1 MGGPIRECRF
11 AFFFAEACPTV
22 FTLHLPGTEIP
33 AVQFKPGYSYC
44 LVVRSETQR
53 REVLDALS
61 HCPGFAAVAAN
72 GGLISNLRVWEN
84 IVLPAQY
91 HGIEAGGSLNVA
103 VSALFDKCGWRDEK
117 TLSEML
123 RKLPDQLTLYEKR
136 LAAFV
141 RAMLMAP
148 EFMVYDAIHEG
159 LSPREAQKTAR
170 FNRVFRLYYPFR
182 TSVLLNFEE
191 YRDPTDPAQIIIQL

>member
-1 MGGPIRECRF
+1 MF
-11 AFFFAEACPTV
+11 M
-22 FTLHLPGTEIP
+22 LNLPGTEVP
-33 AVQFKPGYSYC
+33 PVQFKPGHSYC

-53 REVLDALS
+53 RDVLEALS
-61 HCPGFAAVAAN
+61 ACPGFAVVAAN
-72 GGLISNLRVWEN
+72 GGLVSNLRVWEN

-91 HGIEAGGSLNVA
+91 HVIEVGGSLNVA
-103 VSALFDKCGWRDEK
+103 VADLFDKCGWRDEK

-123 RKLPDQLTLYEKR
+123 HKLPDQLSLYEKR

-191 YRDPTDPAQIIIQL
+191 YRDATDPGLITIQL